1 MFELMWY
8 DEAMAVGT
16 VVGDSAVLEQLAGTV
31 EGARKCALMLDPS
44 QVWTCPDVE
53 VEALLRMHAQLESVT
68 AAIGHLIVRDA
79 DVRGL
84 AQADGKKSTASW
96 LGTKL
101 TLHPA
106 EAKARV
112 KTADMLSRKATA
124 TQAALIEGRVNP
136 DQARAIAKGLG

>member
-44 QVWTCPDVE
+44 QLSMCPDVE

-84 AQADGKKSTASW
+84 AQADGKKSTTSW
-96 LGTKL
+96 LGKRIKL
-101 TLHPA
+101 PPG
-106 EAKARV
+106 EGKARV
-112 KTADMLSRKATA
+112 KTAEM
-124 TQAALIEGRVNP
+124 
-136 DQARAIAKGLG
+136 